1 MNYQQTNQLL
11 LNLLSLFYN
20 PTDIIK
26 FAWDNEEEM
35 NKETSMSNE
44 DIERLR
50 KKAKEY
56 SLKNK

>member
-1 MNYQQTNQLL
+1 
-11 LNLLSLFYN
+11 
-20 PTDIIK
+20 
-26 FAWDNEEEM
+26 M

-44 DIERLR
+44 DLERLR